1 MQAAKPPPTDRSGRT
16 LALVFSAVI
25 GSFLATTAIIQWIS
39 LEVDHL
45 SDSIA
50 NNTTPTIER
59 LASLRASTFAVEF
72 ALARKLQTGVSKSS
86 VAPSTEAALAT
97 LADEVAD
104 YLSLPSFPDER
115 VHLYAVQQTWAR
127 FDESVRRTLELLRAG
142 SNDDAWSMLANYV
155 EPSGKR
161 LLDASMNAIRFNAQ
175 MGREL
180 ADEIREHRRRT
191 IWIANGLSALCVVLG
206 AAGAVLLH
214 RQSRHRRLMVQRY
227 AEALEIRAAELEQFA
242 GRVAH
247 DIRNPLGTVQ
257 MSAEFGLEQTA
268 DPKLKDL
275 WRRALGGVA
284 RANAIT
290 TDLLEFARAGASPD
304 PGARTDPRGTIT
316 DLLGP
321 FKEEAEHAGIEI
333 EFRPG
338 TPAFVACSPGVYM
351 SLVSNLVRNAIKYM
365 GSSPTRRIT
374 VSISSE
380 GSMVRT
386 EVADT
391 GPGIKEQ
398 HLDSLFEPYFRGRSA
413 EREGLGLGLATVKRL
428 AESHHGRVSVRS
440 TPGKGSAF
448 WFELPR
454 AGAPEARNHRPPP

>member
-1 MQAAKPPPTDRSGRT
+1 D
-16 LALVFSAVI
+16 
-25 GSFLATTAIIQWIS
+25 
-39 LEVDHL
+39 
-45 SDSIA
+45 
-50 NNTTPTIER
+50 
-59 LASLRASTFAVEF
+59 
-72 ALARKLQTGVSKSS
+72 
-86 VAPSTEAALAT
+86 
-97 LADEVAD
+97 
-104 YLSLPSFPDER
+104 
-115 VHLYAVQQTWAR
+115 
-127 FDESVRRTLELLRAG
+127 
-142 SNDDAWSMLANYV
+142 
-155 EPSGKR
+155 
-161 LLDASMNAIRFNAQ
+161 
-175 MGREL
+175 
-180 ADEIREHRRRT
+180 
-191 IWIANGLSALCVVLG
+191 GLSALGVVLG

-214 RQSRHRRLMVQRY
+214 RQSRHRRLMVQLY

-257 MSAEFGLEQTA
+257 MSAELGLEQTA

-391 GPGIKEQ
+391 GPGIKE
-398 HLDSLFEPYFRGRSA
+398 
-413 EREGLGLGLATVKRL
+413 
-428 AESHHGRVSVRS
+428 
-440 TPGKGSAF
+440 
-448 WFELPR
+448 
-454 AGAPEARNHRPPP
+454 

>member
-1 MQAAKPPPTDRSGRT
+1 PTGPRNQCLKSDAMQAAKPPPTDRSGRT

-155 EPSGKR
+155 EPPGKR
-161 LLDASMNAIRFNAQ
+161 LLDASVNAIRFNAQ
-175 MGREL
+175 MGRER

-206 AAGAVLLH
+206 AAGA
-214 RQSRHRRLMVQRY
+214 
-227 AEALEIRAAELEQFA
+227 
-242 GRVAH
+242 
-247 DIRNPLGTVQ
+247 
-257 MSAEFGLEQTA
+257 
-268 DPKLKDL
+268 
-275 WRRALGGVA
+275 
-284 RANAIT
+284 
-290 TDLLEFARAGASPD
+290 
-304 PGARTDPRGTIT
+304 
-316 DLLGP
+316 
-321 FKEEAEHAGIEI
+321 
-333 EFRPG
+333 
-338 TPAFVACSPGVYM
+338 
-351 SLVSNLVRNAIKYM
+351 
-365 GSSPTRRIT
+365 
-374 VSISSE
+374 
-380 GSMVRT
+380 
-386 EVADT
+386 
-391 GPGIKEQ
+391 
-398 HLDSLFEPYFRGRSA
+398 
-413 EREGLGLGLATVKRL
+413 
-428 AESHHGRVSVRS
+428 
-440 TPGKGSAF
+440 
-448 WFELPR
+448 
-454 AGAPEARNHRPPP
+454 

>member
-1 MQAAKPPPTDRSGRT
+1 
-16 LALVFSAVI
+16 
-25 GSFLATTAIIQWIS
+25 
-39 LEVDHL
+39 
-45 SDSIA
+45 
-50 NNTTPTIER
+50 
-59 LASLRASTFAVEF
+59 
-72 ALARKLQTGVSKSS
+72 QTGVSKSS

-257 MSAEFGLEQTA
+257 MSA
-268 DPKLKDL
+268 
-275 WRRALGGVA
+275 
-284 RANAIT
+284 
-290 TDLLEFARAGASPD
+290 
-304 PGARTDPRGTIT
+304 
-316 DLLGP
+316 
-321 FKEEAEHAGIEI
+321 
-333 EFRPG
+333 
-338 TPAFVACSPGVYM
+338 
-351 SLVSNLVRNAIKYM
+351 
-365 GSSPTRRIT
+365 
-374 VSISSE
+374 
-380 GSMVRT
+380 
-386 EVADT
+386 
-391 GPGIKEQ
+391 
-398 HLDSLFEPYFRGRSA
+398 
-413 EREGLGLGLATVKRL
+413 
-428 AESHHGRVSVRS
+428 
-440 TPGKGSAF
+440 
-448 WFELPR
+448 
-454 AGAPEARNHRPPP
+454 